1 MVPLAVL
8 LLVLVLEL
16 WEVVFSVGAG
26 DALVGA
32 GALLL
37 VGAADVSLASD
48 ASMVSVT
55 VLRIRVKSGE
65 DVRIRGGAKL
75 TKFYCNSN

>member
-16 WEVVFSVGAG
+16 GEVVFSVGAG

-32 GALLL
+32 GTLLL

-55 VLRIRVKSGE
+55 VLAVDRKS
-65 DVRIRGGAKL
+65 VV
-75 TKFYCNSN
+75 